1 MFCFVQEPRVG
12 DLLGNGGL
20 WQLDR
25 VEIPVELL
33 SRGILR
39 RPPLDMQLS
48 TLSFITLRNL
58 DFLAGF
64 F

>member
-1 MFCFVQEPRVG
+1 MG